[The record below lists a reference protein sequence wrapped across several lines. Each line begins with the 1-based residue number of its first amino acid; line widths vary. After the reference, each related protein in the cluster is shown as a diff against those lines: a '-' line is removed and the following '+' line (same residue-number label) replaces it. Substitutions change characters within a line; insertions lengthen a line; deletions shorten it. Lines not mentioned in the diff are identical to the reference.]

1 MEKMEKIIE
10 LLEHIER
17 LKNTPR
23 LGFTYF
29 GIKHPESV
37 AEHSFMVVIISLIL
51 AHLRKKDGEDI
62 NIEKVLTMA
71 ALHELGEVLIGD
83 LHRMTR
89 LYIGNDIVEKAEIKA
104 AKDLLS
110 LLPEEVNKKL
120 TEVYM
125 DFVKKKN
132 KEAEIALSADKLEL
146 LLYVYLLEKWG
157 HRNLELFFDHPGNKE
172 LIKDRY
178 ALKLLDVIM
187 ERRRKK

>member
-10 LLEHIER
+10 LLENIER

-89 LYIGNDIVEKAEIKA
+89 LYIGNDIVEKAEVKA
-104 AKDLLS
+104 ARDLLS
-110 LLPEEVNKKL
+110 LLPEEVNREL
-120 TEVYM
+120 TETYL
-125 DFVKKKN
+125 DFVKKKST
-132 KEAEIALSADKLEL
+132 EAEIVLSADKLEL

-178 ALKLLDVIM
+178 ALKLLDAIM
-187 ERRRKK
+187 ERRKTK